1 MSLQLKIHC
10 QDNAVMP
17 YRAHPQDAGLDITA
31 ISYQQRGEYLYF
43 FDTALCIEPPEGYYV
58 ELIPRSSIVWK
69 GWIMPNSIGV
79 IDPNYRGTLQIPLR
93 WLGKVSEENSKE
105 ASTETAKEAAD
116 HLLGQ
121 RIAQMVVRPLILCDL
136 VTVSA
141 NELSSTDRGKG
152 AFGSS
157 GTKHIE

>member
-10 QDNAVMP
+10 QEDAVMP

-31 ISYQQRGEYLYF
+31 IRYQKRGEHLYF
-43 FDTALCIEPPEGYYV
+43 FDTGLCIEPPTGYYV
-58 ELIPRSSIVWK
+58 ELLPRSSIVWK

-93 WLGKVSEENSKE
+93 WLGEKSS
-105 ASTETAKEAAD
+105 KEAAD
-116 HLLGQ
+116 DVLGQ
-121 RIAQMVVRPLILCDL
+121 RIAQMVLRPLILCDL
-136 VTVSA
+136 VPVSA
-141 NELSSTDRGKG
+141 DELSSTDRGQG

-157 GTKHIE
+157 GTHHT